1 MKKILI
7 LYTGGTVGMD
17 YTDSGLNVIPG
28 LFYSQIKLLA
38 PIAGVE
44 LELIEYK
51 DLIDSSDINLDH
63 WCKIIQDILVHYD
76 DYDGFVVVH
85 GTDTMA
91 YTASLLSFALRGL
104 NKPVILTGAQ
114 LPLVHRRSD
123 GWNNLIDAVYSAMQ
137 EELNE
142 VTIAFNHKLFRG
154 CRTQKI
160 STNRFVGFDSV
171 DEEPLAE
178 FGINISW
185 YKKRWLKTNKFSF
198 TPIMPKSVNILN
210 LILTPG
216 YTTDF
221 ISEVLVNKPEIDGVV
236 LQTYGSGTIP
246 MKNHKFTDAI
256 KMATDRG
263 TIIVSVTQVIE
274 GRISNDYSNSK
285 LSQLGVL
292 NGYDMTPEAA
302 LAKLWI
308 LLSSN
313 MSKSNIR
320 ATIGTS
326 IVGELT
332 DTY

>member
-7 LYTGGTVGMD
+7 LYTGGTLGMD
-17 YTDSGLNVIPG
+17 YTESGLKVIPG
-28 LFYSQIKLLA
+28 LFYSQIKSLA

-51 DLIDSSDINLDH
+51 DLIDSSDINLEH
-63 WCKIIQDILVHYD
+63 WCRIVQDILEHYD
-76 DYDGFVVVH
+76 DYDGFVIVH

-142 VTIAFNHKLFRG
+142 VAIAFNHKLFRG

-171 DEEPLAE
+171 DEGPLAE

-185 YKKRWLKTNKFSF
+185 HKRRWLKTNKFSF
-198 TPIMPKSVNILN
+198 IPIMPKSVNVVN
-210 LILTPG
+210 LVVTPG

-221 ISEVLVNKPEIDGVV
+221 IADVLVNKPEIDGVV
-236 LQTYGSGTIP
+236 LQTYGSGTVS

-256 KMATDRG
+256 KTATDRG

-274 GRISNDYSNSK
+274 GRISSEYSNSK

-292 NGYDMTPEAA
+292 SGCDMTPEAA
-302 LAKLWI
+302 LAKLLV

-313 MSKSNIR
+313 MSKHNIR
-320 ATIGTS
+320 EAMSNS

-332 DTY
+332 EIY